1 MTALGEMLDCQ
12 TETVL
17 PFSRTLIGRQKE
29 ISTVLSHIRNRK
41 SLHIYGAPGSGKSA
55 IFDWLY
61 DNWKELE
68 VKRIAV
74 YCRSSRT
81 LRETLLNI
89 CCVLM
94 RHFGQMDSVDKFGK
108 TTQIKR
114 FDDARGLNIM
124 ALKKMTLDYI
134 GRDSFFIMLDHLENV
149 TPRMNAFLVPL
160 YEKAQVISASRQ
172 SWELTDYAFKGKL
185 DYHSLYLIPKLRVD
199 NLKKKDAFVLME
211 YLYNSIN
218 TEAVNKQ
225 QMFNDI
231 FNVTAGNPG
240 MIKEIFERSQKPEY
254 FKEGRLNLKLILLDS
269 RIDEI
274 KI

>member
-1 MTALGEMLDCQ
+1 MTDLGEILDCQ
-12 TETVL
+12 TETAL

-29 ISTVLSHIRNRK
+29 ISTVLFHIRNRK

-61 DNWKELE
+61 DNWKELD
-68 VKRIAV
+68 VNRIAV

-94 RHFGQMDSVDKFGK
+94 RHFGQMDSLDKFGK

-124 ALKKMTLDYI
+124 ALKKTTLDYI
-134 GRDSFFIMLDHLENV
+134 GRDSFFIMLDHLENI

-172 SWELTDYAFKGKL
+172 SWELIDYTFKGKY
-185 DYHSLYLIPKLRVD
+185 DYHSLYLLPKLRVD
-199 NLKKKDAFVLME
+199 NLKRKDAFVLME

-240 MIKEIFERSQKPEY
+240 MIKEIFERLQKPEY
-254 FKEGRLNLKLILLDS
+254 FKGGRLNLNLLLLDY
-269 RIDEI
+269 RIDGI

>member
-1 MTALGEMLDCQ
+1 MHLQASRLVGRERELQ
-12 TETVL
+12 TL
-17 PFSRTLIGRQKE
+17 LW
-29 ISTVLSHIRNRK
+29 HIRNGQ
-41 SLHIYGAPGSGKSA
+41 SVHIYGAPGSGKSA

-81 LRETLLNI
+81 LRGTLLNI

-134 GRDSFFIMLDHLENV
+134 GRGSFFIMLDHLENV

-160 YEKAQVISASRQ
+160 YERAQVISASRQ
-172 SWELTDYAFKGKL
+172 SWELTDYAFKGRL
-185 DYHSLYLIPKLRVD
+185 DYHSLYLMPKLRIE
-199 NLKKKDAFVLME
+199 NLKKKDAFLLME

-218 TEAVNKQ
+218 NEAVNKQ

-231 FNVTAGNPG
+231 FNVTVGNPG
-240 MIKEIFERSQKPEY
+240 MIKEIFERSQKTEY
-254 FKEGRLNLKLILLDS
+254 FKEGRLNLNLILLDS